1 MTTTADK
8 IAQIK
13 RALENMQEWLG
24 KIASDIERLEKE
36 HNVKPPDPEPME
48 FWTSFCRDNPRAAT
62 YLHLTKEEA
71 DKWPV
76 PTDRDWVRIHVRQ
89 VTPQDEQDRK
99 DAARYRYWRAVFLE
113 QHKFLVEHVCG
124 TDGWDRR
131 IDKAME
137 EK

>member
-36 HNVKPPDPEPME
+36 HNVKPRDPEPLE
-48 FWTSFCRDNPRAAT
+48 CWVVKGKPTCFTDNRARGVWFEGENAPSDAV
-62 YLHLTKEEA
+62 HM
-71 DKWPV
+71 
-76 PTDRDWVRIHVRQ
+76 RQ